1 MFTIHKDLVI
11 LVGQYDPN
19 LITPQVNSRLDDFYE
34 MSFPSNVFDYD
45 LCTKEIESR
54 GHKSLSVDELRVL
67 YARRFLA
74 ALSFSHFISNRDVRS
89 ASRRCNTAYNNAA
102 ENAYHLGNRVQDE
115 SGFWIYR
122 SMVLRERNAELAV
135 KLPGL
140 KLSAF
145 IAYTYA
151 ADRGI
156 RLLSLIDDN
165 KFDPSS
171 LSVEVNTNTIKTGIK
186 TFLYRANRLRYR
198 HGIKDMET
206 AVQLFYD
213 LDKMFKS

>member
-67 YARRFLA
+67 Y
-74 ALSFSHFISNRDVRS
+74 

-171 LSVEVNTNTIKTGIK
+171 LSGEVNTNTIKTGIK

-198 HGIKDMET
+198 HGIKDMEP